1 MRTILFV
8 LLIFLILRYAWRLLG
23 AANSGQDRQTK
34 ENPNIR
40 VDKAPDD
47 QKRYD
52 DAEYVDYEEVE

>member
-23 AANSGQDRQTK
+23 SANSGQHRQTK

-47 QKRYD
+47 QKHYD